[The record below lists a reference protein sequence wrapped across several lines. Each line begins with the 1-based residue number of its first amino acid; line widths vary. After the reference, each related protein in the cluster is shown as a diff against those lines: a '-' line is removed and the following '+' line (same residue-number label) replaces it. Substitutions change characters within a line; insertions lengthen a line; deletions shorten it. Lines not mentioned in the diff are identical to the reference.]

1 MTKYAILIYEDPAF
15 YESLSP
21 EEWPAI
27 VGAHGTFVEQV
38 SELGGC
44 LRAGTRWCPRRLPP
58 RSRVPAP

>member
-27 VGAHGTFVEQV
+27 VGAHGKFVEQV
-38 SELGGC
+38 SELGGS
-44 LRAGTRWCPRRLPP
+44 LAGGDALAPPRLPR